1 MSSISTAAIER
12 MGVTDLATVSRR
24 ALLAGA
30 GVGALGLSACGR
42 VRSGRASNTVVVGL
56 TYDIDTLNVYSTGFL
71 GDVQAAVVEGL
82 LAPDEHANY
91 VPVLATEVPTLENG
105 GIVLEGAGMSITY
118 KLRAGVL
125 WHDGRPFTSADVAF
139 TWRAVK
145 NPAFIAESKDGTE
158 DIVAIET
165 PDPLTVICRYKTVS
179 PTFATTL
186 FTFGILPRHLL
197 EGVDLNTA
205 PYNERPI
212 GTGPFMVTAFKRG
225 QYVLTERFPGYWRRD
240 ASGKRLPYLDKL
252 IFKIIPNSNT
262 LLTQIRSGELDL
274 VTQTPYDQAKQ
285 MHGLPGVEL
294 IRAPL
299 LSWQHL
305 DFNFRNPALADRQV
319 RLAMAHAIDRAPLIR
334 AQGDFPAAIT
344 SPVVPV
350 FDFYDPNLPA
360 IPYDPA
366 KARAL
371 LEAAGYVGKGVRA
384 RNGVPLRFRFLA
396 QAGKGNDELAQQVI
410 IAQLKAIGID
420 AYADNKTGV
429 AYRQARYT
437 GAYDIT
443 YATWVTGADP
453 IYSRFYATKGSNNGQ
468 GYSNPK
474 LDGVLSAM
482 EGTLDPVERRRAAF
496 EMQRILMQDLPS
508 VPLTSNVAVVVKRS
522 ALDGFVPNP
531 TNMTPFVGSAFW
543 RWQS

>member
-1 MSSISTAAIER
+1 MSSISTAAIDR
-12 MGVTDLATVSRR
+12 MSVVEPARWTRR
-24 ALLAGA
+24 TLLLGAGA
-30 GVGALGLSACGR
+30 SALAACGR
-42 VRSGRASNTVVVGL
+42 VRSGRDTNTLVVGL

-82 LAPDEHANY
+82 LAPDQHARY

-105 GIVLEGAGMSITY
+105 GIVLDGAGMTITY
-118 KLRAGVL
+118 KLRPGVL
-125 WHDGRPFTSADVAF
+125 WHDGQPFTSADVAF

-145 NPAFIAESKDGTE
+145 DPAFIAESKDGTE
-158 DIVAIET
+158 EIVAIKT
-165 PDPLTVICRYKTVS
+165 PDALTVICRYATVS

-197 EGVDLNTA
+197 EGVDLNTSS
-205 PYNERPI
+205 YGDRPI

-240 ASGKRLPYLDKL
+240 AGGRRLPYLDKL

-294 IRAPL
+294 LRAPL

-305 DFNFRNPALADRQV
+305 DFNYRNPLLADRQV
-319 RLAMAHAIDRAPLIR
+319 RLAIAHAINREPLVR
-334 AQGDFPAAIT
+334 AQGGFPAPIK

-350 FDFYDPNLPA
+350 FDFYDA
-360 IPYDPA
+360 GATEIAYDPA

-371 LEAAGYVGKGVRA
+371 LKAAGHTGK
-384 RNGVPLRFRFLA
+384 LRFRFLA

-410 IAQLKAIGID
+410 IAQLKAVGID

-429 AYRQARYT
+429 SYRQARYT
-437 GAYDIT
+437 GEYDIN

-468 GYSNPK
+468 GYSNPV
-474 LDGVLSAM
+474 LDRVLARM
-482 EGTLDPVERRRAAF
+482 EGTLDPTERRRAAF
-496 EMQRILMQDLPS
+496 AMQRILLHDLPS
-508 VPLTSNVAVVVKRS
+508 VPLTSNVAVVTKRS
-522 ALDGFVPNP
+522 TLAGFTPNP
-531 TNMTPFVGSAFW
+531 TNMTPFVGCAFW
-543 RWQS
+543 RWQA

>member
-1 MSSISTAAIER
+1 MSSISTGAIDR
-12 MGVTDLATVSRR
+12 VNDPATWTRR

-30 GVGALGLSACGR
+30 GATALTGCGR
-42 VRSGRASNTVVVGL
+42 VRSGRASNTLVVGL
-56 TYDIDTLNVYSTGFL
+56 TYDLDTLNVYSTGFL
-71 GDVQAAVVEGL
+71 GDVEAAVVEGL
-82 LAPDEHANY
+82 LAPDEHARY

-105 GIVLEGAGMSITY
+105 GIVRDGAGMTITY
-118 KLRAGVL
+118 KLRPGVL
-125 WHDGRPFTSADVAF
+125 WHDGHPFTSADVAF

-158 DIVAIET
+158 EIVAIET
-165 PDPLTVICRYKTVS
+165 PDPLTVICRYAAVS

-186 FTFGILPRHLL
+186 FTFGILPQHLL

-205 PYNERPI
+205 SYNERPI

-225 QYVLTERFPGYWRRD
+225 QYVLTERFPGYWRQD
-240 ASGKRLPYLDKL
+240 ASGRRLPYLDKL

-285 MHGLPGVEL
+285 MRGLPGVEL
-294 IRAPL
+294 LRAPL

-305 DFNFRNPALADRQV
+305 DFNFRNPILADRQV
-319 RLAMAHAIDRAPLIR
+319 RLAIAHAINREPLVR
-334 AQGDFPAAIT
+334 AQGGFPAPIK

-350 FDFYDPNLPA
+350 FDFYDPDA
-360 IPYDPA
+360 TEIAYDPA

-371 LEAAGYVGKGVRA
+371 LEAAGYVGTRVR
-384 RNGVPLRFRFLA
+384 RRDGKPLRFRFLA

-410 IAQLKAIGID
+410 IAQLKAVGID

-429 AYRQARYT
+429 SYRQARYT
-437 GAYDIT
+437 GQYDIN

-468 GYSNPK
+468 GYSNPA
-474 LDGVLSAM
+474 LDRVLARM
-482 EGTLDPVERRRAAF
+482 EGTLDPGERKRAAF
-496 EMQRILMQDLPS
+496 AMQRILLHDLPS
-508 VPLTSNVAVVVKRS
+508 IPLTSNVAVVTKRS
-522 ALDGFVPNP
+522 ALAGFTPNP

-543 RWQS
+543 RWTA

>member
-1 MSSISTAAIER
+1 MAQTEPA
-12 MGVTDLATVSRR
+12 VWTRR

-30 GVGALGLSACGR
+30 GVGALGLAACGR
-42 VRSGRASNTVVVGL
+42 VRSGRDSNTVVVGL
-56 TYDIDTLNVYSTGFL
+56 TYDLDTLNVYSTGFL
-71 GDVQAAVVEGL
+71 GDVEAAVVEGL
-82 LAPDEHANY
+82 LAPDEHARY

-105 GIVLEGAGMSITY
+105 GIVRNGAGMSITY
-118 KLRAGVL
+118 KLRPGVL
-125 WHDGRPFTSADVAF
+125 WHDGQPFTSADVAF

-145 NPAFIAESKDGTE
+145 NPAFIAESKDGTDE
-158 DIVAIET
+158 IVSIET
-165 PDPLTVICRYKTVS
+165 PDPLTVICRYAAVS

-186 FTFGILPRHLL
+186 FTFGILPQHLL
-197 EGVDLNTA
+197 EDVDLNTSS
-205 PYNERPI
+205 YNERPI

-240 ASGKRLPYLDKL
+240 ANGRRLPYLDKL

-305 DFNFRNPALADRQV
+305 DFNYRNPILADRQV
-319 RLAMAHAIDRAPLIR
+319 RLAIAHAIDRAPLVR
-334 AQGDFPAAIT
+334 AQGDFPAPIT

-350 FDFYDPNLPA
+350 FDFYDRALPA
-360 IPYDPA
+360 IAYDPA
-366 KARAL
+366 RARAL
-371 LEAAGYVGKGVRA
+371 LEAAGYVGKGVR
-384 RNGVPLRFRFLA
+384 RRGGRPLRFRFLA

-429 AYRQARYT
+429 SYRQARYT
-437 GAYDIT
+437 GAYDIN

-453 IYSRFYATKGSNNGQ
+453 IYSRFYGTKGSNNGQ
-468 GYSNPK
+468 GYSNQT
-474 LDGVLSAM
+474 LDRVLARM
-482 EGTLDPVERRRAAF
+482 EGTLDPGERRRAAF
-496 EMQRILMQDLPS
+496 EMQRILMHDLPS
-508 VPLTSNVAVVVKRS
+508 IPLTVNVAVVTKRS
-522 ALDGFVPNP
+522 ALLGFTPNP

-543 RWQS
+543 RWRA